1 MNRWDAVLALL
12 ALGASPLAARA
23 QQTGKIPVVGI
34 VLQAPTNL
42 SYEIVR
48 QGLRELGYVE
58 GKTLTIEARFWG
70 GLTVRLPE
78 LVEGLVRLKPDVIVV
93 GTAPA
98 IRAVMQ
104 ATSSIPIV
112 FLGVGGD
119 PVALGLVPSL
129 ARPGG
134 NVTGFTHM
142 ANELGGKQVQLLKE
156 TVPGISH
163 LGVLINPSNP
173 NMNYFGDIEVAAQK
187 LGVKA
192 IRVEARETTD
202 FEPAFAN
209 VALNPRS
216 AMFVAADAL
225 FSVHSAPIAA
235 LALRYRLPSVFSFA
249 ADAQAG
255 GLLSY
260 GPNLADH
267 YRGVAPYVD
276 KILKGAKA
284 SDLPVQRPVRFE
296 LIVNLKTAK
305 ALGIKIPQPV
315 LIFTDRVI
323 E

>member
-1 MNRWDAVLALL
+1 MNRRNAVLALL
-12 ALGASPLAARA
+12 PLAAAPPATRA
-23 QQTGKIPVVGI
+23 QPTGKIPI
-34 VLQAPTNL
+34 VAMVLSAPTHPA
-42 SYEIVR
+42 YQIVR
-48 QGLRELGYVE
+48 DGLRELGYIE

-70 GLTVRLPE
+70 GQIVRLPE
-78 LVEGLVRLKPDVIVV
+78 LVEALVRLKPALVV
-93 GTAPA
+93 VATAPA

-142 ANELGGKQVQLLKE
+142 ANELGGKQVQILKE

-173 NMNYFGDIEVAAQK
+173 NKGYFDDVAVAAQK
-187 LGVKA
+187 LGVQA
-192 IRVEARETTD
+192 IRVEAQETKD
-202 FEPAFAN
+202 LEPAFERIAR
-209 VALNPRS
+209 NPRS
-216 AMFVAADAL
+216 AVFVTADA
-225 FSVHSAPIAA
+225 FFGFQSAPLAA

-267 YRGVAPYVD
+267 YRGVVPYVD

-284 SDLPVQRPVRFE
+284 SDLPVQRPVRFD
-296 LIVNLKTAK
+296 LIVNMKTAK
-305 ALGIKIPQPV
+305 ALDIKVPQLV
-315 LIFTDRVI
+315 LLQATHVI

>member
-1 MNRWDAVLALL
+1 MGCQREYRTTRGCHGDCSGSLRRR
-12 ALGASPLAARA
+12 AR
-23 QQTGKIPVVGI
+23 T
-34 VLQAPTNL
+34 PT
-42 SYEIVR
+42 
-48 QGLRELGYVE
+48 
-58 GKTLTIEARFWG
+58 
-70 GLTVRLPE
+70 
-78 LVEGLVRLKPDVIVV
+78 LVRASEYGGSDSGFEAI
-93 GTAPA
+93 APP
-98 IRAVMQ
+98 RV
-104 ATSSIPIV
+104 
-112 FLGVGGD
+112 
-119 PVALGLVPSL
+119 
-129 ARPGG
+129 
-134 NVTGFTHM
+134 
-142 ANELGGKQVQLLKE
+142 
-156 TVPGISH
+156 
-163 LGVLINPSNP
+163 
-173 NMNYFGDIEVAAQK
+173 
-187 LGVKA
+187 
-192 IRVEARETTD
+192 RVEARETTD